1 MGTFCS
7 IVKLKDLS
15 DLNYCHG
22 VPKRKKQTKDP
33 TVESM
38 LLSFKEQREVVG
50 QMKSEMV

>member
-1 MGTFCS
+1 M
-7 IVKLKDLS
+7 KLKDLS